1 MKCPVS
7 CLFRTSPGYL
17 AENSCPASDRL
28 AGQLAIQ
35 FNNFRHIGFGPISRS
50 AVFRTFIVVVVPG
63 SSFLH
68 SVLPTRDA
76 IPGHPFRVDLL
87 PREVLDTQHVFEYMQ
102 SRIIIPTKL
111 LDESVAIVLC
121 PELLLLYVGLR

>member
-1 MKCPVS
+1 M
-7 CLFRTSPGYL
+7 
-17 AENSCPASDRL
+17 AENGCPASDRL
-28 AGQLAIQ
+28 AGQLAILSTKV
-35 FNNFRHIGFGPISRS
+35 RHIGFGPSSRS
-50 AVFRTFIVVVVPG
+50 TSTTSIVLLPE

-102 SRIIIPTKL
+102 SRIVIPTKL